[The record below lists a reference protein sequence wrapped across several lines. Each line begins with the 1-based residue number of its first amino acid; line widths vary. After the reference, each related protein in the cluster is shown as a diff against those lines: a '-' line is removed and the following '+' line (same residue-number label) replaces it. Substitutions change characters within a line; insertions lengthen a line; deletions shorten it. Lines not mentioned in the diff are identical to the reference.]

1 MKYGSSVTPMS
12 NCSEKG
18 MDKVIF
24 LDIDGVL
31 INIFPPWRADE
42 VDEDGYSKFNEV
54 LMTNLKSLLSF
65 RPDTR
70 IVISSSRRVGKDL
83 DRLEAI
89 FAFRGIKGRLID
101 KIPDPGETHLSRAQE
116 ISRYIEAYKVKKF
129 LIIDDDKSLLQLPK
143 RYQEGLILTNYR
155 EGFNEDCL
163 KAAITAIE
171 AW

>member
-1 MKYGSSVTPMS
+1 
-12 NCSEKG
+12 

-42 VDEDGYSKFNEV
+42 VDEDGYSKFNEA
-54 LMTNLKSLLSF
+54 LMANLQSLLSF
-65 RPDTR
+65 KPDLE
-70 IVISSSRRVGKDL
+70 IVLSSSRRIGKGL

-116 ISRYIEAYKVKKF
+116 ISRYIEENEVKKF
-129 LIIDDDKSLLQLPK
+129 LIIDDDQSLLQLPE
-143 RYQEGLILTNYR
+143 RYQKGVILTNYR

-163 KAAITAIE
+163 RAAMAKIE
-171 AW
+171 AWEG